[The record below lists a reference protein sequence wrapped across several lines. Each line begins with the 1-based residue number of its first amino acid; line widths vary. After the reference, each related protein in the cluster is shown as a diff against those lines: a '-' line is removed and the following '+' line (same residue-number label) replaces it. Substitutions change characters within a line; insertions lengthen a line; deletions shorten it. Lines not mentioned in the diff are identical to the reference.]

1 MSDPTPHAGPAAP
14 APAPDPRP
22 RPAWLPSRT
31 ALLVVAAAFVVG
43 LLLFLALWLDQRD
56 NNDFFKADSV
66 PRSVEGQ
73 AFEPL
78 PAPLPAGQT
87 ADVDRGDD
95 GAPDQAPGDA
105 SRSPAPAPAAPP
117 AEPELPPE
125 SQRADSATA
134 EASVPRPIHT
144 PPPRYPP
151 NAQRRGQQGTV
162 LLRVQ
167 VDANGRPEDIDVID
181 GSGFRSLDR
190 AAAEAVRRWH
200 FEPARRDGRPVRGT
214 VEVPV
219 EFTLR

>member
-1 MSDPTPHAGPAAP
+1 
-14 APAPDPRP
+14 
-22 RPAWLPSRT
+22 
-31 ALLVVAAAFVVG
+31 
-43 LLLFLALWLDQRD
+43 
-56 NNDFFKADSV
+56 
-66 PRSVEGQ
+66 
-73 AFEPL
+73 
-78 PAPLPAGQT
+78 
-87 ADVDRGDD
+87 
-95 GAPDQAPGDA
+95 
-105 SRSPAPAPAAPP
+105 
-117 AEPELPPE
+117 
-125 SQRADSATA
+125 
-134 EASVPRPIHT
+134 IHT

-219 EFTLR
+219 HPALRPNPTSRASASNPGNEVPTLPTSAMWTVSRASCPATANAIAMRWSPRLSTAPPCRLPPCTTMPSGASSTLV